1 MTRKQRR
8 PRIDPSK
15 LDLTTLTGDENVSV
29 INRETGK
36 KITGAKAPPL
46 KYLKEWLE
54 KNPAFDIDGKWAHV
68 VAAKVCFDLIC
79 HFVSLVLLTRILKV
93 ILVENRTNKQY

>member
-1 MTRKQRR
+1 M
-8 PRIDPSK
+8 
-15 LDLTTLTGDENVSV
+15 SV

-68 VAAKVCFDLIC
+68 VAAKVRVISCRSFEEQDQCMIEKSC
-79 HFVSLVLLTRILKV
+79 MCRI
-93 ILVENRTNKQY
+93 